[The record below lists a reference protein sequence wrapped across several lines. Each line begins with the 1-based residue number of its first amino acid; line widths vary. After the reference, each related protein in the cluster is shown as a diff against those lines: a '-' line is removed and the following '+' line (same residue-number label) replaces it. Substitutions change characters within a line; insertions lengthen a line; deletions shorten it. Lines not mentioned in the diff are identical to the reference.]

1 MPDVNLNAAAVKAR
15 NIRTTDVIPAFNPDE
30 VDASESGRTDTL
42 AEVIATIF
50 QNPPDSLTDDQATA
64 LRTLL
69 EIAHQD
75 DVPDNDDIDARV
87 QEGLTAAVTG
97 NTETGIAVTRQS
109 DGTIDFV
116 VDDAVRFQVVI
127 ADRDPTE
134 ADYDAKRLFF
144 NGFELEKVLRV
155 PLSGHGVTFTTSS
168 LGINAF
174 EDGIYLNRTEA
185 NAAGTPSNGQRY
197 YNRQANRWERWQ
209 SSGGYWDTQQS
220 SAVPRD
226 GTGSLWAGLWE
237 TEQIAGGHIHRAGQ
251 IAAYPNADGD
261 YTLYR
266 ASAISTQ
273 SYRYELGPIVDLHEY
288 LTEEEIEARFT
299 EEDLYRGEYS
309 SSSTYTAPQIVKESG
324 GSRYFMY
331 TDTTD
336 RDSDHDPAAYPEYW
350 LEVSAGL
357 AFISDAGNIARR
369 YRPGHVFYASGTLY
383 LCETR
388 PSSAL
393 TATQVVA
400 SSDFINLTE
409 RIDDSTIDRDS
420 SRRLRVKDGGIAAA
434 KLATS
439 AVSSAKLA
447 GSAVTTAKIASSA
460 VTDAK
465 LANAKAN
472 TDLQNVASDLTE
484 TEQDTVTERIG
495 TGVKFVTAL
504 PSEGDVANADRGKL
518 YGVRANRTSHVTEWN
533 HLRPVADAEVGY
545 FTAATSGNAQGF
557 GSGYGHHEANN
568 NIVSIRETL
577 SSGIIHVMRV
587 DVASTGE
594 IPRDNDTKSIYI
606 RERGS
611 SDDWRGFDMINGADG
626 TFVSLSYDKSNG
638 YIDAGHEYEYVIV
651 DNQIAGNEADTV
663 TNPPAADRFDAW
675 PGGAKWVEI
684 PDIEDLSSLG
694 HITVI
699 VEETRAATTNKADT
713 DLGNVDDDLTD
724 DEKTAIRTKIGV
736 GESGDASDDTKANV
750 DLQNL
755 DSALTD
761 DEKSNIRTDLGY
773 GDVVENDVGL
783 GSGNIPQLDSGGD
796 VNIGVI
802 PAGIARVSNPT
813 FTGSPK
819 STTPSAGDD
828 STRIA
833 TTAFVQDEAVVE
845 ANPTGSDGDN
855 LTRINIGGTNYNI
868 PEGGG
873 GGGGGGVSEVA
884 FGSSL
889 RSVNY
894 SSTVQSDTTGVA
906 ILNIADADIEFEHGD
921 FTVTTESGVS
931 KVTVPEAGVY
941 EITFGARF
949 GTTSSASN
957 RRISAAGAVVV
968 DRLGAG
974 TDIDYFYGPA
984 GYFRGIATTENPTI
998 GCSVLVEL
1006 ATTDEVTIHVVS
1018 DSQGDPQN
1026 LTVYTDR
1033 SHFGMVKVAQDPSDS
1048 GQESPAEEGVTE
1060 LTADRVSVLFYK
1072 YGTTLQDAPTA
1083 HWRFDDEWDD
1093 EDTPG
1098 DEGWHTSEA
1107 SALETAELDPDYAT
1121 AGYYLQTAQ
1130 ETVRRRLNSDGDAYT
1145 YTDSGYTVTAAWDVQ
1160 YSTNA
1165 IESHET
1171 YDSTLDHYTRF
1182 RDSDGTLGPW
1192 IPIGTTVGANTWLAL
1207 VSHQN
1212 VYPGNAS
1219 EDNVVI
1225 VYDFGLFSDILFLM
1239 TGFRNVTVEVDGEDE
1254 VQRHLGPIHSF
1265 VLKRGGGFVVADE
1278 SSGEEN
1284 NLVTNKTYQWRYNSV
1299 DGLTISL
1306 LQQASVNPDV
1316 ASFVQADSEPPTQVG
1331 GRFKIISTN
1340 GDEAHVNK
1348 IRFFGQSN
1356 SYGRM
1361 DLSLYGRL
1369 A

>member
-1 MPDVNLNAAAVKAR
+1 MTDLSTATVAGR
-15 NIRTTDVIPAFNPDE
+15 DIRQTDVMVGFDPDE
-30 VDASESGRTDTL
+30 AGADDSARADTL
-42 AEVIATIF
+42 AEITAKVF
-50 QNPPDSLTDDQATA
+50 GNPPASLTDDQATA

-69 EIAHQD
+69 SIPHSD
-75 DVPDNDDIDARV
+75 DVRTDAEIEALIQAGV
-87 QEGLTAAVTG
+87 TAAVTG
-97 NTETGIAVTRQS
+97 NTETGISVTYQ
-109 DGTIDFV
+109 DGDDTIDFV
-116 VDDAVRFQVVI
+116 VDDAVRLQVVVE
-127 ADRDPTE
+127 DRDPTE

-144 NGFELEKVLRV
+144 NGIQLEKVLRI
-155 PLSGHGVTFTTSS
+155 PLSGHGVTFTDSS
-168 LGINAF
+168 LGISQF

-185 NAAGTPSNGQRY
+185 NAAGSPSQGQRY
-197 YNRQANRWERWQ
+197 FNRQADRWEIWQ
-209 SSGGYWDTQQS
+209 SSGGYWDTRQS
-220 SAVPRD
+220 VAVPRD
-226 GTGSLWAGLWE
+226 SDGRLWVGLWE
-237 TEQIAGGHIHRAGQ
+237 TEQIAGGHIHRVDQ
-251 IAAYPNADGD
+251 ITSYPDADGV

-288 LTEEEIEARFT
+288 LTEEQIEARFT
-299 EEDLYRGEYS
+299 EEAVQVD
-309 SSSTYTAPQIVKESG
+309 
-324 GSRYFMY
+324 
-331 TDTTD
+331 DTTIELD
-336 RDSDHDPAAYPEYW
+336 
-350 LEVSAGL
+350 
-357 AFISDAGNIARR
+357 
-369 YRPGHVFYASGTLY
+369 
-383 LCETR
+383 
-388 PSSAL
+388 
-393 TATQVVA
+393 
-400 SSDFINLTE
+400 SSD
-409 RIDDSTIDRDS
+409 
-420 SRRLRVKDGGIAAA
+420 RLRLKDGGVSTAKIADSAATTAKIGAGAVTESKLGTGAVTAA
-434 KLATS
+434 KIGAS
-439 AVSSAKLA
+439 AVTSAKLENEAVSTAKIA
-447 GSAVTTAKIASSA
+447 GSAVTTPKIPDGA

-472 TDLQNVASDLTE
+472 EDLQNVADDLTE
-484 TEQDTVTERIG
+484 NEQDIITERIG

-504 PSEGDVANADRGKL
+504 PSEGDVADADKGKL

-533 HLRPVADAEVGY
+533 HLRPVADADVGY

-557 GSGYGHHEANN
+557 GSSYGHHEANN
-568 NIVSIRETL
+568 NITSIRETL

-587 DVASTGE
+587 DVASTGV
-594 IPRDNDTKSIYI
+594 IPRDNDTKSIYL

-626 TFVSLSYDKSNG
+626 TYTSLSYDKSNG
-638 YIDAGHEYEYVIV
+638 YVDSGHEYEYVIV
-651 DNQIAGNEADTV
+651 DNQIAGNEADEV

-713 DLGNVDDDLTD
+713 DLGNVDSDLTD

-750 DLQNL
+750 DLQNISS
-755 DSALTD
+755 DLTD

-773 GDVVENDVGL
+773 GDVVEHDVGL
-783 GSGNIPQLDSGGD
+783 GSGNIPQLDSSGD
-796 VNIGVI
+796 VQIGVI
-802 PAGIARVSNPT
+802 PAGIARVANPT
-813 FTGSPK
+813 FTGNPK
-819 STTPSAGDD
+819 APTPSASDD
-828 STRIA
+828 DTSIA
-833 TTAFVQDEAVVE
+833 TTAFVQDAI
-845 ANPTGSDGDN
+845 SDLVADVTEESNTVTVTKEDGTTSTFDIEGGD
-855 LTRINIGGTNYNI
+855 
-868 PEGGG
+868 GGG
-873 GGGGGGVSEVA
+873 GGGGASIGDSIGTHRMVNSYTTSRMYATTVPTPAAADGDLLMITFEPDATSPDNAIGGSEVA
-884 FGSSL
+884 FVPLANILDIPNAYSGSGSADSEGSNRDSL
-889 RSVNY
+889 RTGFGQNDWLYMGVTVVAGGNLTIG
-894 SSTVQSDTTGVA
+894 STDAKYAGVFDFR
-906 ILNIADADIEFEHGD
+906 ILTYGAAS
-921 FTVTTESGVS
+921 ESG
-931 KVTVPEAGVY
+931 E
-941 EITFGARF
+941 
-949 GTTSSASN
+949 
-957 RRISAAGAVVV
+957 
-968 DRLGAG
+968 
-974 TDIDYFYGPA
+974 
-984 GYFRGIATTENPTI
+984 
-998 GCSVLVEL
+998 
-1006 ATTDEVTIHVVS
+1006 
-1018 DSQGDPQN
+1018 
-1026 LTVYTDR
+1026 
-1033 SHFGMVKVAQDPSDS
+1033 
-1048 GQESPAEEGVTE
+1048 ESPAEGVTE
-1060 LTADRVSVLFYK
+1060 LTADRVSLLFYK

-1098 DEGWHTSEA
+1098 DEGWHGSEA

-1192 IPIGTTVGANTWLAL
+1192 IPIGTTVGANTWQAL

-1239 TGFRNVTVEVDGEDE
+1239 AGFRNVTVEVDGEDE

-1265 VLKRGGGFVVADE
+1265 VLPRGGGFVVADE

-1284 NLVTNKTYQWRYNSV
+1284 NLVTKKTYQWRYNSV
-1299 DGLTISL
+1299 DGLVISL
-1306 LQQASVNPDV
+1306 LQEDSVNPDV

-1331 GRFKIISTN
+1331 GRFKIISTS

-1348 IRFFGQSN
+1348 LRFFGQSN

-1361 DLSLYGRL
+1361 DLSLYGRY